1 MNSRENF
8 IFDLI
13 EAWDHYTMVMKS
25 MLTEK
30 QFHAIAVE
38 GNADDYGDI
47 EDDAD
52 EEALTEGCVL

>member
-1 MNSRENF
+1 
-8 IFDLI
+8 
-13 EAWDHYTMVMKS
+13 MVMKS

-52 EEALTEGCVL
+52 EKALTEGGVL

>member
-1 MNSRENF
+1 
-8 IFDLI
+8 
-13 EAWDHYTMVMKS
+13 MVMKS

-30 QFHAIAVE
+30 QFHGIAVE